1 MNKLKVTK
9 VLVVVY
15 ALDSEEVCDQYNSE
29 EFVVTLIEPTDSEV
43 ENNNEAYLKRLKDE
57 LGTSDVVILN
67 VGKDIAETLQEANII
82 FTVVENE
89 SDMKLEINLS

>member
-1 MNKLKVTK
+1 MTK

-15 ALDSEEVCDQYNSE
+15 ALDSEDIGEQYNSE

-43 ENNNEAYLKRLKDE
+43 ENNNEVYLERLKDE

-67 VGKDIAETLQEANII
+67 VGKDITETLQEANII
-82 FTVVENE
+82 FTVVESK
-89 SDMKLEINLS
+89 SDMELEINL

>member
-1 MNKLKVTK
+1 MTK

-15 ALDSEEVCDQYNSE
+15 ALDSEDIGEQYNSE
-29 EFVVTLIEPTDSEV
+29 EFVVTLIEPTDSEL

-67 VGKDIAETLQEANII
+67 VGKDITETLQEANII
-82 FTVVENE
+82 FTVVESK
-89 SDMKLEINLS
+89 SDMELEINL